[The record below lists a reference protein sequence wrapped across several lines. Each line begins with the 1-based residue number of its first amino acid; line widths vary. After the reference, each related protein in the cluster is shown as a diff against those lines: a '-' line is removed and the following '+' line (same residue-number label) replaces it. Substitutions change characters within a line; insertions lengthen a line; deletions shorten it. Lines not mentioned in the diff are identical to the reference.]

1 VIVMPEQ
8 GALQHPVPLRF
19 KADWGGAPLCY
30 PIDYRLARATALD
43 LHPAAALEYQEADRV
58 PTQVA

>member
-1 VIVMPEQ
+1 LTAAGPSFAR
-8 GALQHPVPLRF
+8 GYRHLPADYSPLR
-19 KADWGGAPLCY
+19 Y

-58 PTQVA
+58 PTRLA